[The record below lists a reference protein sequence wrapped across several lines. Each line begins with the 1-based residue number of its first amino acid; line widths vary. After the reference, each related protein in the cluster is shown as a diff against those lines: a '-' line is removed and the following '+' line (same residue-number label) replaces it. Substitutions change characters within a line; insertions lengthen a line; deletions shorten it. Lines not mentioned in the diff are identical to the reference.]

1 MKKLLYVIL
10 GIVAILV
17 IAAISFFLLFDP
29 NTFRDEISAQV
40 ERVTGRE
47 LVIEGDI
54 ELSWFPWLAIDVG
67 KTTLGNAPGFGS
79 EPFASFEQ
87 ARLSVRLLPML
98 LRRDVSV
105 GTANLDGLRLNL
117 AVAAN
122 GRGNWEDLV
131 NASDNV
137 AEAEASGADIPS
149 PEIAGIDITNAAID
163 FYDEQ
168 VDEGYRLTDLSLS
181 TGAIRAGEPVS
192 IKSDFDFEFL
202 PDGMAGDFEIDAV
215 MTADVNANTVGFSD
229 VAITVLG
236 LDVEADV
243 PPFSYEGELEPVATI
258 RVGAFSMK
266 ELMQRLGIEP
276 PVTADPDD
284 LEKLTID
291 ATAKVTA
298 PAIRLDPLELV
309 VDDTTFNGDM
319 SIARDAAGTIT
330 VNLAGDTID
339 LTSYMEPVAEEG
351 TAAEEAPV
359 EIPVDLVRTFNLRGA
374 ITIGEAL
381 FNGMT
386 FENVE
391 LGISAMNGRLRL
403 NPFKAALFDG
413 TYSGDIRIDTSG
425 QTPSMSFDEKV
436 TGVNVAKLANAMFE
450 LENVTGTINGVFKL
464 TGSGAD
470 VAAVQRS
477 LDGSMQFELL
487 EGYYEGRDVWYEL
500 RRARALL
507 KKEDPPEPKLPA
519 RTYFDA
525 LRLSGPVNDG
535 VFRNDDVFADLQFLR
550 MTGKGTVDLAT
561 TDIDYNLTARVIERP
576 EFEEGASE
584 EEQQEFEKAVIP
596 LRVTGTVVEPS
607 IKPDVGK
614 MLEKEVKKKVRERL
628 LDELFGDEEEA
639 APAEGDAQQLAP
651 EEEKDD
657 KDKLKD
663 ALRDLLKRD

>member
-1 MKKLLYVIL
+1 
-10 GIVAILV
+10 
-17 IAAISFFLLFDP
+17 
-29 NTFRDEISAQV
+29 
-40 ERVTGRE
+40 
-47 LVIEGDI
+47 
-54 ELSWFPWLAIDVG
+54 
-67 KTTLGNAPGFGS
+67 
-79 EPFASFEQ
+79 
-87 ARLSVRLLPML
+87 
-98 LRRDVSV
+98 
-105 GTANLDGLRLNL
+105 
-117 AVAAN
+117 
-122 GRGNWEDLV
+122 
-131 NASDNV
+131 
-137 AEAEASGADIPS
+137 
-149 PEIAGIDITNAAID
+149 
-163 FYDEQ
+163 
-168 VDEGYRLTDLSLS
+168 
-181 TGAIRAGEPVS
+181 
-192 IKSDFDFEFL
+192 
-202 PDGMAGDFEIDAV
+202 

-276 PVTADPDD
+276 PVTADPDA

-351 TAAEEAPV
+351 TAAEDAPV

-464 TGSGAD
+464 AGSGAD

-477 LDGSMQFELL
+477 LGGSMQFELL

-596 LRVTGTVVEPS
+596 LRVTGTVIEPS